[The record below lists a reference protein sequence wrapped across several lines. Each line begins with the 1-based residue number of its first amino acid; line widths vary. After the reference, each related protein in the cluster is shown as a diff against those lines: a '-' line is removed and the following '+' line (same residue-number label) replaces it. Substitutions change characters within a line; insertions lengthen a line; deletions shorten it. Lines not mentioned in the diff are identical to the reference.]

1 MERKLFLFNT
11 LGRKKELF
19 KPLREKVTLYT
30 CGPTVYDFAHI
41 GNFRTF
47 IFEDLLKR
55 TLRHFGFD
63 VVHVMN
69 ITDIDDKTI
78 KRAKEEGVSL
88 KAYTEKYTSYF
99 FEDIETLGI
108 EKADYY
114 PKATEHVEDMIR
126 IIGKLLETG
135 IAYKSEGG
143 VFFRIAKFPS
153 YGQLSGVKLDSVKAG
168 ERVDHDEY
176 GKEDVRDFALWKES
190 KVGEPSWDAPWG
202 SGRPGWHIE
211 CSAMSMRY
219 LGETI
224 DIHCGGVDNIFPH
237 HENEIAQSE
246 AYTGKKFVRFW
257 LHSEHLIVDGQK
269 MSKSLGNFF
278 TLRDLLARGKK
289 PRVLRYLLLSCHYRQ
304 KLNYTEQSYNAA
316 EAALQRIDDFQIRV
330 QDALEK
336 NTISKVD
343 NIVDKTKEDFDKAL
357 ADDLNIARSLAALFT
372 FIKDVNTIIDKEG
385 LGKNDKEKIFSTISY
400 FDRVL
405 GVLDRFRWQKE
416 LAIDRE
422 MVEKLIEERNLA
434 RAKKDYSKADTI
446 RNRLREMGVILE
458 DTPSGT
464 RWKFVE

>member
-1 MERKLFLFNT
+1 
-11 LGRKKELF
+11 
-19 KPLREKVTLYT
+19 
-30 CGPTVYDFAHI
+30 
-41 GNFRTF
+41 
-47 IFEDLLKR
+47 
-55 TLRHFGFD
+55 
-63 VVHVMN
+63 
-69 ITDIDDKTI
+69 
-78 KRAKEEGVSL
+78 
-88 KAYTEKYTSYF
+88 
-99 FEDIETLGI
+99 
-108 EKADYY
+108 
-114 PKATEHVEDMIR
+114 MIR